1 MGYEL
6 VETPIG
12 FVGLAWTEAG
22 LSAVQ
27 LPEKSRAATL
37 AKLRERSPQAEA
49 AQARPRW
56 LERVAREIARHVSGE
71 PQRFDDAPLDAAGVP
86 PFHLEVYRAA
96 RAIAPGATATY
107 GELAKALGKPGAA
120 RAVGQAMA
128 KNRFPIVVPCHRVT
142 AAGRKPGGFSAYG
155 GLVTKD
161 KLLALEGAP
170 PLGAPSAAHAP
181 LPYDAAAAA
190 RAIGR
195 ADPAMRGLVARVGPP
210 RLALKESASTV
221 AALAEAIVY
230 QQLHGKAAKTIHD
243 RLVAAMPRRRVTAR
257 ALADADDATLRAAGL
272 SRGKAAALR
281 DLAARA
287 LAGEIPEMDALAAM
301 DDEAVV
307 RTLTAVRGIGRW
319 TVEMLLVFRLGRP
332 DVLPVADYGVRKGFA
347 VLHGHD
353 ELPSPKELAEHG
365 ARWAPFRSVASWYL
379 WRAAEG
385 AAQG

>member
-22 LSAVQ
+22 LAAVQ
-27 LPEKSRAATL
+27 LPEEDERATL
-37 AKLRERSPQAEA
+37 AKLRARVPEAEGVR
-49 AQARPRW
+49 ARPRW
-56 LERVAREIARHVSGE
+56 LDRACRAVALHASGK
-71 PQRFDDAPLDAAGVP
+71 PQSFDDVPLDTASVP
-86 PFHLEVYRAA
+86 RFHLEVYRAA

-107 GELAKALGKPGAA
+107 GELAKGLGKPGAA

-161 KLLALEGAP
+161 RLLALEGAP
-170 PLGAPSAAHAP
+170 PLGASSAAHAP
-181 LPYDAAAAA
+181 LPYDAGAAA

-195 ADPAMRGLVARVGPP
+195 KDPAMRALIARVGPP
-210 RLALKESASTV
+210 RLALKEPASTV

-243 RLVAAMPRRRVTAR
+243 RLVAAMPRRQVTAR

-272 SRGKAAALR
+272 SRGKSAALR

-287 LAGEIPEMDALAAM
+287 LAGGIPEMEALAAM
-301 DDEAVV
+301 DDEEVV
-307 RTLTAVRGIGRW
+307 ATLTAVRGIGRW
-319 TVEMLLVFRLGRP
+319 TVEMLQIFRLGRP
-332 DVLPVADYGVRKGFA
+332 DVLPVGDYGVRKGFA
-347 VLHGHD
+347 VLHGRE
-353 ELPSPKELAEHG
+353 ELPSPRELADHG

-385 AAQG
+385 AGG